1 MARRRASR
9 TGYAKSAGAALIAL
23 ALLIGVSVIPHQTAA
38 APHFLAARLGQAV
51 GAGVPILPALC
62 FLVGLIFFVR
72 EAFSLSARVWGI
84 LIGYLVTLVALHL
97 RFPAGREFL
106 AALGRKGGGYV
117 GALLE
122 VWLRRSVGE
131 PGLWTVTILGGV
143 ASILLL
149 SGASVTDA
157 LHALLRASRT
167 AGTAVAVTARRLA
180 SWVCIAVRAAL
191 RVSWSAV
198 VRGALACVLGVGSA
212 LAWLSDAVASA
223 RDRLRARGAARSD
236 PGPVHGASGEMSDL
250 DPLLATY
257 YAASP
262 QADAVDDAGVPEQV
276 PGADADAAS
285 LPLEADA
292 LRAIEPVTVAS
303 GRSSAEE
310 AASGAAG

>member
-1 MARRRASR
+1 
-9 TGYAKSAGAALIAL
+9 
-23 ALLIGVSVIPHQTAA
+23 
-38 APHFLAARLGQAV
+38 
-51 GAGVPILPALC
+51 
-62 FLVGLIFFVR
+62 
-72 EAFSLSARVWGI
+72 
-84 LIGYLVTLVALHL
+84 
-97 RFPAGREFL
+97 
-106 AALGRKGGGYV
+106 
-117 GALLE
+117 LLE